1 MACHS
6 ASDAL
11 VVVPN
16 STSRASGATLRQSS
30 TPACFRRRFHR
41 PSIHPRLPHPP
52 VDLCHEPAPD
62 LANTHPSS
70 RTSGRR
76 ARRTE
81 LRSISAKWLGHSPKV
96 AVQHCLMSRDHDC
109 EDVVGGGESS
119 PVAGADGV
127 QGSSSECDAKCA
139 SIATRTATPQASAS
153 CSTEPHRT
161 TEPAATIQSFA
172 AGSSELAPVTNTGPR
187 QEAAEKNSRQGPRMA
202 LPA

>member
-52 VDLCHEPAPD
+52 SISA
-62 LANTHPSS
+62 
-70 RTSGRR
+70 TSP
-76 ARRTE
+76 E

-172 AGSSELAPVTNTGPR
+172 AGSSELAPVTKTGPR